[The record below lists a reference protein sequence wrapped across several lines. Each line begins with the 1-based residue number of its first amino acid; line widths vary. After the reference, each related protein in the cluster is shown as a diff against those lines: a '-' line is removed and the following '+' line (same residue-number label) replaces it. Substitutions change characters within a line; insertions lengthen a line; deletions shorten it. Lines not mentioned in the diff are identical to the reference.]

1 MKQVKDLIE
10 KIPSTMSQYQI
21 ENFVVQDK
29 ITDFRML
36 KQLLLELSVRYS
48 NKENYELDLEE
59 KEVELEKLKEELNN
73 LFKRYDRKLK
83 EIEIKRKK
91 KEIESL
97 NKTLKN
103 LNYEIEI
110 FENKFKEIS
119 KNYDDLETFL
129 MDQKNEEIYWINKFI
144 KEAQIDIMTTGRIGK
159 GLLDAILMLPE
170 KTQLTI
176 IHNAIDQA
184 MKSNLYLEQVEQ
196 ETIKKA
202 EQELLSGNEVRKLLL
217 NNVLGEKRVDDE

>member
-1 MKQVKDLIE
+1 LKQVKDLIE

-83 EIEIKRKK
+83 
-91 KEIESL
+91 
-97 NKTLKN
+97 
-103 LNYEIEI
+103 EIEI